1 MIFGIV
7 VGCAILADIITGF
20 VKAWANHALD
30 SKILRKGL
38 LHKFSEIFL
47 AGISYGAEYATKYI
61 SLDIS
66 IPLYSAVCS
75 YIILMEIISVFENL
89 IAINP
94 DLGKFI
100 GKYLDSNKSKKG
112 DRDNDEFSK

>member
-1 MIFGIV
+1 MTFAII

-20 VKAWANHALD
+20 VKAWATKSLD

-47 AGISYGAEYATKYI
+47 VGISYGAEYATKYT

-66 IPLYSAVCS
+66 IPLYTVVCS
-75 YIILMEIISVFENL
+75 YIVLMEIISVFENL

-100 GKYLDSNKSKKG
+100 GKYLDTNKTQKEKK
-112 DRDNDEFSK
+112 DNDKFN

>member
-1 MIFGIV
+1 MTFAII

-20 VKAWANHALD
+20 VKAWATKSLD

-66 IPLYSAVCS
+66 IPLYNAVCS
-75 YIILMEIISVFENL
+75 YIVLMEIISVFENL
-89 IAINP
+89 IVINP

-100 GKYLDSNKSKKG
+100 GKYLDTNKTQKEKK
-112 DRDNDEFSK
+112 DNDKFN